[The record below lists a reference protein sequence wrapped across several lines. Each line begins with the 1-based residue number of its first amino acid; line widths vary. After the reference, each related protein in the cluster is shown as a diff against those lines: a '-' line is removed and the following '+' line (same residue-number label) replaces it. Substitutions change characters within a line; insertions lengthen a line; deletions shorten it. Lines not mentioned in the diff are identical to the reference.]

1 MALEHRLKKLEDQFK
16 TDAKYSGCELEIVV
30 GVDDK
35 PSKYYCR
42 YPDGRKELI
51 TDNDV
56 IDELEAIDGDEI
68 SVEIVD

>member
-16 TDAKYSGCELEIVV
+16 TDAKYSGCELEINIDAE
-30 GVDDK
+30 GE
-35 PSKYYCR
+35 PARYFCR

-51 TDNDV
+51 TDSRIIN
-56 IDELEAIDGDEI
+56 ELEDIPGDEI